1 MVKASPFIH
10 QPDLLARKA
19 SKVSE
24 ADWRYQTHVKKYDI
38 ISRVLFR
45 FFQGWKSLF
54 DTVVNMVKPIYFEK
68 LERSLNYKH

>member
-24 ADWRYQTHVKKYDI
+24 ADWRYQTHVTRYDI
-38 ISRVLFR
+38 ISRVEMENPCL
-45 FFQGWKSLF
+45 
-54 DTVVNMVKPIYFEK
+54 TP
-68 LERSLNYKH
+68 